1 MKRKDVSDD
10 TYPSIQI
17 LSLIKHNWTTKHGNR
32 KVEKSVLV
40 KSVKM
45 AGGHRGLQVKP
56 LGLSSV
62 LGYWVSPQNQ
72 LTIVDR

>member
-45 AGGHRGLQVKP
+45 AGG
-56 LGLSSV
+56 S
-62 LGYWVSPQNQ
+62 
-72 LTIVDR
+72 